1 VASTIF
7 AKLTVFSVKMEKV
20 EEKLNNLEERL
31 VQQEAQEERIMGK
44 INSVIEEKIKKGI
57 DLQKFAIT
65 QEVRQLKETQEGNA
79 KELQLLNKAS
89 EDADREKRKSNLI
102 FFKLPEK
109 ANADIK
115 GRAKDDLA
123 SISKVCKEDLDI
135 EPPKAVKT
143 FRLGKFNKGKQDN
156 ARPIKVICQTEEE
169 SARVLKR
176 LSEMRGEKNPKL
188 ENIFIVPDRPSEERQ
203 SYKKLRVELKRRQE
217 AGEENLV
224 IRKGKI
230 TERTEGRNQNTEGAM
245 EQGEE
250 KDGSEP
256 SQPPTRTEASQG
268 SDRPH

>member
-1 VASTIF
+1 
-7 AKLTVFSVKMEKV
+7 M
-20 EEKLNNLEERL
+20 
-31 VQQEAQEERIMGK
+31 
-44 INSVIEEKIKKGI
+44 EKIKKEI
-57 DLQKFAIT
+57 DLQKLAIT
-65 QEVRQLKETQEGNA
+65 QEVQQLKETQEGNA

-89 EDADREKRKSNLI
+89 EDAEREKRKSNLI

-123 SISKVCKEDLDI
+123 AISKVCKEDLDI

-188 ENIFIVPDRPSEERQ
+188 ESIFIVQDRPFEERQ

-230 TERTEGRNQNTEGAM
+230 TERTEGRNQNMRERERENFIYFIQKFTNYLVEINKGETGTKISSIAGAPATPKKKN
-245 EQGEE
+245 E
-250 KDGSEP
+250 
-256 SQPPTRTEASQG
+256 
-268 SDRPH
+268 